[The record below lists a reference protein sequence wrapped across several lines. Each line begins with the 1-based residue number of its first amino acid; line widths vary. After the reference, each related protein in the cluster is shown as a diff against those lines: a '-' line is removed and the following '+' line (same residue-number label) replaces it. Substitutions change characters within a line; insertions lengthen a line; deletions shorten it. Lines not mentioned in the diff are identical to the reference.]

1 MRILEA
7 VEVESKGE
15 GRMMV
20 ISCTLQRIS
29 DLAEEFS
36 FHFLLD
42 ARSVPSRQVGK
53 KADRRERRGA
63 LAVPTF

>member
-1 MRILEA
+1 
-7 VEVESKGE
+7 
-15 GRMMV
+15 MV

-42 ARSVPSRQVGK
+42 ARSVPSRKV
-53 KADRRERRGA
+53 
-63 LAVPTF
+63 L